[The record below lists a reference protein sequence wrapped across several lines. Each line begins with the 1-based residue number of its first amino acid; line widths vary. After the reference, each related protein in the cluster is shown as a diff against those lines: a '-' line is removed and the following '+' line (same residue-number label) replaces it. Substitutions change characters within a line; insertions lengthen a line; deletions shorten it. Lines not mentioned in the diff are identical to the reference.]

1 MMDNYVDHNCSVTIS
16 YDTTEIPSIIEWIMD
31 NWDSYVGVSFI
42 YRNDPTKTAKDLGYP
57 YLPQEVVTQEEY
69 TAYASTLL
77 TVDLD
82 AGNSLLELEEADCA
96 TGACP
101 IR

>member
-1 MMDNYVDHNCSVTIS
+1 M
-16 YDTTEIPSIIEWIMD
+16 E

-42 YRNDPTKTAKDLGYP
+42 YRNDPTKTAADLGYA
-57 YLPQEVVTQEEY
+57 YLPQEVVTKESYDEY
-69 TAYASTLL
+69 VAGLL
-77 TVDLD
+77 PVDLD
-82 AGNSLLELEEADCA
+82 GSNSFDTLDESCA